1 MIMSVCLLCI
11 EPAYISAP
19 AMGAASLTDRERLV
33 GGGPVMFQCENQ
45 GIPAPMVTWYHN
57 GETIQPD
64 SGVGVNMVISEP
76 QVSNS
81 GVYQCVVSNTI
92 DGVVREDRRQW
103 VLEVREPSK
112 YGEVRVNGGE
122 AAKSQVLS
130 KSGGGGGGGGG
141 GSKSQCCNMS
151 LKCTG
156 PDISVTLFQ
165 DKFQHVNTPCHNYY
179 TAL

>member
-1 MIMSVCLLCI
+1 MLYLYI
-11 EPAYISAP
+11 EPASITTP
-19 AMGAASLTDRERLV
+19 AASLTDRELLV

-64 SGVGVNMVISEP
+64 SGVRVNSNQVVISEP

-81 GVYQCVVSNTI
+81 GMYQCVVSNTI

-112 YGEVRVNGGE
+112 YGGRVQPTVQWLGCGFNSSSRLCKNARPNMGLE
-122 AAKSQVLS
+122 TVLE
-130 KSGGGGGGGGG
+130 KDQLH
-141 GSKSQCCNMS
+141 KRTNIYS
-151 LKCTG
+151 LSIG
-156 PDISVTLFQ
+156 PSHSSIFGRWDIAQSA
-165 DKFQHVNTPCHNYY
+165 N
-179 TAL
+179 

>member
-11 EPAYISAP
+11 EPVYISAP

-64 SGVGVNMVISEP
+64 SGVRVNSNQVVISEP

-112 YGEVRVNGGE
+112 YAEVRVNGGE
-122 AAKSQVLS
+122 AAKSQVLL
-130 KSGGGGGGGGG
+130 
-141 GSKSQCCNMS
+141 MP
-151 LKCTG
+151 L
-156 PDISVTLFQ
+156 
-165 DKFQHVNTPCHNYY
+165 
-179 TAL
+179 